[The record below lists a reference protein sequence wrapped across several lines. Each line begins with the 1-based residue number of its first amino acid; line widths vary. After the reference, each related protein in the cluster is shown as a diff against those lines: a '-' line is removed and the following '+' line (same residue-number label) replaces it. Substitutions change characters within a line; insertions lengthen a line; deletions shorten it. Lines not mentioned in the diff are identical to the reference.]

1 MIIIKII
8 LYKSHTLMMNDFPS
22 TGTRLVALI
31 LEHIYTTRVTDAL
44 LANMVLD
51 TSSCIAMNGI
61 LKFLS
66 QIDK

>member
-1 MIIIKII
+1 
-8 LYKSHTLMMNDFPS
+8 MMNDFPS

-31 LEHIYTTRVTDAL
+31 QEHIYTTRVTDAL